1 MWIQK
6 HSKILGFGNLSSC
19 CHDAKDCFNLLWLAD
34 LAKPEL
40 AVLIAAEVRRLHD
53 LEIPGPKDP
62 QLWVDIHKFIEKGVD
77 TCLLFYLIK
86 FAT

>member
-1 MWIQK
+1 M
-6 HSKILGFGNLSSC
+6 
-19 CHDAKDCFNLLWLAD
+19 
-34 LAKPEL
+34 AKPEL

-77 TCLLFYLIK
+77 TCFLFYLIK
-86 FAT
+86 FVT